1 MTSTQLQPGTVIH
14 GTHNDY
20 RIERVLGQGSFGIT
34 YVANV
39 RLKGRLG
46 AIESTATVAIKE
58 FFLRDVSSRN
68 GLRVFSVSDST
79 LCSDYRR
86 DFLREAQNLSRL
98 DNDHIVK
105 VLETIEENDTV
116 YYVMEYLSGGNLD
129 QHILSHGKLS
139 CREALD
145 IAIQIGEAL
154 KCMHAQHMLHLDLK
168 PLNVMRGEDGHIV
181 LIDFGLSKCFGA
193 DGQPESSTRIGQGT
207 TGYAPIEQ
215 HSFNKAD
222 GFMPTLDIYALG
234 ATLFKMLTG
243 SVPPEASVVLNEG
256 LPVDELSSAGV
267 PPAIIALVER
277 AMQPLRRMRHQ
288 TVGEFVDEAQRLLAS
303 APLSVGGPAASK
315 PFADPVSSCR
325 PYGEQLFS
333 GQPFGGSPSAD
344 VSTPVG
350 EATRRSDGWSD
361 IPKSFFAVRE
371 TIFPNDET
379 TDREGAVKEDR
390 PAKIEVR
397 WERNLDEATKQKLRS
412 FLSGMKRRRVWNNHP
427 YDDDGDK
434 VEVFTLGDNS
444 LAKAMS
450 IINNRAT
457 DGYFPRLNLQ
467 TALRAVLLLEQMTGL
482 SFRLASENEVVFDR
496 YDPERKDHYLCFD
509 GFKDGFYLIHK
520 DDLYAP
526 RMEGMEYITKINAYT
541 HLFFDSYGMQIV
553 CDGAS
558 PMCDGASFNLRA
570 TQMMHEE
577 MQPIGNSFYRVRSGN
592 QWNISSYFSPVMPLL
607 PQWHDNIS
615 DFSVHTLPGPAFGLS
630 YVGVKAT
637 DLSGYTYYYKWIG
650 SNFELIAKY
659 DKKEREER
667 EQFT

>member
-215 HSFNKAD
+215 HSFKKAD

-267 PPAIIALVER
+267 PPAVIALVER

-303 APLSVGGPAASK
+303 APSSVGRPA
-315 PFADPVSSCR
+315 
-325 PYGEQLFS
+325 
-333 GQPFGGSPSAD
+333 SPSAD
-344 VSTPVG
+344 VPTPVG
-350 EATRRSDGWSD
+350 EAIRRSDGWSD
-361 IPKSFFAVRE
+361 IPKSVFAVRE

-397 WERNLDEATKQKLRS
+397 WERNLGEDTKQKLRS

-444 LAKAMS
+444 LAEAMD

-457 DGYFPRLNLQ
+457 DGYFPRLGLH

-482 SFRLASENEVVFDR
+482 SFRLASESELVFER
-496 YDPERKDHYLCFD
+496 YDPDRKDLYLCFD
-509 GFKDGFYLIHK
+509 GFKDGFYLIHEEQVTGV
-520 DDLYAP
+520 
-526 RMEGMEYITKINAYT
+526 RFEGMEYITKINAYT

>member
-46 AIESTATVAIKE
+46 AIESTAMVAIKE

-288 TVGEFVDEAQRLLAS
+288 TVDEFIDETQRLLAS
-303 APLSVGGPAASK
+303 APSSVGGPAA
-315 PFADPVSSCR
+315 
-325 PYGEQLFS
+325 
-333 GQPFGGSPSAD
+333 PSAD
-344 VSTPVG
+344 VPTPVG

-361 IPKSFFAVRE
+361 SPKSVFAVRE
-371 TIFPNDET
+371 TIIPNDET

-397 WERNLDEATKQKLRS
+397 WERNLGEDTKQKLRS

-444 LAKAMS
+444 LAQTMN

-457 DGYFPRLNLQ
+457 DGYFPRLGLH

>member
-46 AIESTATVAIKE
+46 AIESAAMVAIKE

-215 HSFNKAD
+215 HSFKKAD

-267 PPAIIALVER
+267 PPAVIALVER

-303 APLSVGGPAASK
+303 APSSVGRLA
-315 PFADPVSSCR
+315 
-325 PYGEQLFS
+325 
-333 GQPFGGSPSAD
+333 SPSAD
-344 VSTPVG
+344 VPTPVG

-361 IPKSFFAVRE
+361 IPKSVFAVRE
-371 TIFPNDET
+371 TIIPNDET
-379 TDREGAVKEDR
+379 TDREGAVKENR

-397 WERNLDEATKQKLRS
+397 WERNLDENTKQKLRS
-412 FLSGMKRRRVWNNHP
+412 FLSGMRRRRVWNNHP

-434 VEVFTLGDNS
+434 VEIFTLGDNS
-444 LAKAMS
+444 LAKAMD

-457 DGYFPRLNLQ
+457 DGYFPLLNLQ

-526 RMEGMEYITKINAYT
+526 RMEGMEYITKIYART
-541 HLFFDSYGMQIV
+541 HLFSDDYGMQIV

-615 DFSVHTLPGPAFGLS
+615 NFSVHTLPGPAFGFS
-630 YVGVKAT
+630 YVGVVST

>member
-46 AIESTATVAIKE
+46 AIESAAMVAIKE

-145 IAIQIGEAL
+145 IALQIGEAL
-154 KCMHAQHMLHLDLK
+154 RCMHAQHMLHLDLK
-168 PLNVMRGEDGHIV
+168 PLNVMRCEDGHIV

-215 HSFNKAD
+215 HSFKKAD

-243 SVPPEASVVLNEG
+243 CVPPEASVVLNEG

-267 PPAIIALVER
+267 PPAVIALVER

-288 TVGEFVDEAQRLLAS
+288 TVDEFVDEAQRLLAS
-303 APLSVGGPAASK
+303 APSSVGRPAA
-315 PFADPVSSCR
+315 
-325 PYGEQLFS
+325 
-333 GQPFGGSPSAD
+333 PSAD
-344 VSTPVG
+344 APTPVG
-350 EATRRSDGWSD
+350 DATRRSDGWSD
-361 IPKSFFAVRE
+361 SPKSVFAVRE
-371 TIFPNDET
+371 TIFTNDEA
-379 TDREGAVKEDR
+379 TDREGAYRDT

-397 WERNLDEATKQKLRS
+397 WKQNLDEDTKQKLRS
-412 FLSGMKRRRVWNNHP
+412 LLSGMRRERVWNNHP

-434 VEVFTLGDNS
+434 VQVFTLGDNS

-457 DGYFPRLNLQ
+457 DGYFPLLNLQ

-526 RMEGMEYITKINAYT
+526 RMEGMEYITKIYART
-541 HLFFDSYGMQIV
+541 HLFSDDYGMQIV

-570 TQMMHEE
+570 TQLVHEE

-667 EQFT
+667 EQYT

>member
-46 AIESTATVAIKE
+46 AIESAAMVAIKE

-215 HSFNKAD
+215 HSFKKAD

-243 SVPPEASVVLNEG
+243 CVPPEASVVLNEG

-267 PPAIIALVER
+267 PPAVIALVER

-303 APLSVGGPAASK
+303 APSSVGRPA
-315 PFADPVSSCR
+315 
-325 PYGEQLFS
+325 
-333 GQPFGGSPSAD
+333 SPSAD
-344 VSTPVG
+344 VPTPVG
-350 EATRRSDGWSD
+350 DATRRSDGWSD
-361 IPKSFFAVRE
+361 IPKSVFAVRE
-371 TIFPNDET
+371 SIFTKDEAT
-379 TDREGAVKEDR
+379 YREGAYRGTPEM
-390 PAKIEVR
+390 IEVFWKR
-397 WERNLDEATKQKLRS
+397 MLGEDTKQKLRS
-412 FLSGMKRRRVWNNHP
+412 LLSGMRRVRVWNNNP
-427 YDDDGDK
+427 YDEDNGDK
-434 VEVFTLGDNS
+434 VEVFTLGDDS
-444 LAKAMS
+444 LAKVMD

-467 TALRAVLLLEQMTGL
+467 TALRAVLLLEEMTGH
-482 SFRLASENEVVFDR
+482 SFRLASESEIVFER
-496 YDPERKDHYLCFD
+496 YNPERKDRYLCFD
-509 GFKDGFYLIHK
+509 GFKDGFYLINK
-520 DDLYAP
+520 DNLSAP
-526 RMEGMEYITKINAYT
+526 MMQNHEYITKLDART
-541 HLFFDSYGMQIV
+541 DLFSDSYGMQIV

-558 PMCDGASFNLRA
+558 PMCNGASFNLRA
-570 TQMMHEE
+570 TQMVHEE

-615 DFSVHTLPGPAFGLS
+615 NFSVRTVPGPAFGLP
-630 YVGVKAT
+630 YVGVVAT
-637 DLSGYTYYYKWIG
+637 DLSGYTYYYKWTG

-667 EQFT
+667 EQLT

>member
-46 AIESTATVAIKE
+46 AIESTAMVAIKE

-129 QHILSHGKLS
+129 QHILSHGRLS

-243 SVPPEASVVLNEG
+243 CVPPEASVVLNEG

-267 PPAIIALVER
+267 PPAVIALVER

-303 APLSVGGPAASK
+303 APSSVGRPA
-315 PFADPVSSCR
+315 
-325 PYGEQLFS
+325 
-333 GQPFGGSPSAD
+333 SPSAD
-344 VSTPVG
+344 VPTPVG
-350 EATRRSDGWSD
+350 EAIRRSDGWSD
-361 IPKSFFAVRE
+361 SPKSAFAVRE
-371 TIFPNDET
+371 SIFTKDEAT
-379 TDREGAVKEDR
+379 YREGAYRGTPEM
-390 PAKIEVR
+390 IEVFWKR
-397 WERNLDEATKQKLRS
+397 MLGEDTKQKLRS
-412 FLSGMKRRRVWNNHP
+412 FLSGMRRRRVWNNHP

-457 DGYFPRLNLQ
+457 DGYFPRRNLQ

-482 SFRLASENEVVFDR
+482 SFRLASENEVVFDH
-496 YDPERKDHYLCFD
+496 YYSERKDLYLCFD
-509 GFKDGFYLIHK
+509 GFKDGFYLIHEEQVTGV
-520 DDLYAP
+520 
-526 RMEGMEYITKINAYT
+526 RFEGMEYMTKINART
-541 HLFFDSYGMQIV
+541 NLFSDDYGMQIV

-570 TQMMHEE
+570 TQMVHEE

-615 DFSVHTLPGPAFGLS
+615 DLSVHTVPGPAFGLP

-667 EQFT
+667 EQLT

>member
-46 AIESTATVAIKE
+46 AIESAAMVAIKE

-168 PLNVMRGEDGHIV
+168 PLNVMWGEDGHIV

-215 HSFNKAD
+215 HSFKKAD

-267 PPAIIALVER
+267 PPAVIALVER

-303 APLSVGGPAASK
+303 APSSVGRPA
-315 PFADPVSSCR
+315 
-325 PYGEQLFS
+325 
-333 GQPFGGSPSAD
+333 SPSAD
-344 VSTPVG
+344 VPTPVD

-361 IPKSFFAVRE
+361 SPKSAFAVRE
-371 TIFPNDET
+371 SIIPNDET

-397 WERNLDEATKQKLRS
+397 WERNLGEDTKQKLRS

-482 SFRLASENEVVFDR
+482 SFRLASENEVVFDH
-496 YDPERKDHYLCFD
+496 YYSERKDLYLCFD
-509 GFKDGFYLIHK
+509 GFKDGFYLIHEEQVTGV
-520 DDLYAP
+520 
-526 RMEGMEYITKINAYT
+526 RFEGMEYMTKINART
-541 HLFFDSYGMQIV
+541 NLFSDDYGMQIV

-570 TQMMHEE
+570 TQMVHEE

-615 DFSVHTLPGPAFGLS
+615 DLSVHTVPGPAFGLP

>member
-46 AIESTATVAIKE
+46 AIESAAMVAIKE

-215 HSFNKAD
+215 HSFKKAD

-288 TVGEFVDEAQRLLAS
+288 TVDEFIDEAQRLMAS
-303 APLSVGGPAASK
+303 APSSVGGPAA
-315 PFADPVSSCR
+315 
-325 PYGEQLFS
+325 
-333 GQPFGGSPSAD
+333 PSAD
-344 VSTPVG
+344 APTPVG
-350 EATRRSDGWSD
+350 EAIRRSDGWSD
-361 IPKSFFAVRE
+361 SPKSAFAVRE
-371 TIFPNDET
+371 SIFTKDEAT
-379 TDREGAVKEDR
+379 YREGAYRGTPEM
-390 PAKIEVR
+390 IEVFWKR
-397 WERNLDEATKQKLRS
+397 MLGEDTKQKLRS
-412 FLSGMKRRRVWNNHP
+412 LLSGMRRVRVWNNNP
-427 YDDDGDK
+427 YDEDNGDK
-434 VEVFTLGDNS
+434 VEVFTLGDDS
-444 LAKAMS
+444 LAKVMD

-467 TALRAVLLLEQMTGL
+467 TALCAVLLLEEMTGH
-482 SFRLASENEVVFDR
+482 SFRLASESEIVFER
-496 YDPERKDHYLCFD
+496 YNPERKDRYLCFD
-509 GFKDGFYLIHK
+509 GFKDGFYLINK
-520 DDLYAP
+520 DNLSAP
-526 RMEGMEYITKINAYT
+526 MMQNHEYITKLDART
-541 HLFFDSYGMQIV
+541 DLFSDSYGMQIV

-558 PMCDGASFNLRA
+558 PMCNGASFNLRA
-570 TQMMHEE
+570 TQMVHEE

-615 DFSVHTLPGPAFGLS
+615 NFSVRTVPGPAFGLP
-630 YVGVKAT
+630 YVGVVAT
-637 DLSGYTYYYKWIG
+637 DLSGYTYYYKWTG

-667 EQFT
+667 EQLT

>member
-46 AIESTATVAIKE
+46 AIESTAMVAIKE

-243 SVPPEASVVLNEG
+243 CVPPEASVVLNEG

-267 PPAIIALVER
+267 PPAVIALVER

-288 TVGEFVDEAQRLLAS
+288 TVGEFIDEAQRLLAS
-303 APLSVGGPAASK
+303 APSSVGGPAA
-315 PFADPVSSCR
+315 
-325 PYGEQLFS
+325 
-333 GQPFGGSPSAD
+333 PSAD
-344 VSTPVG
+344 VPTPVG
-350 EATRRSDGWSD
+350 EAIRRSDGWSD
-361 IPKSFFAVRE
+361 IPKSVFAVRE
-371 TIFPNDET
+371 TIIPNDET

-397 WERNLDEATKQKLRS
+397 WERNLGEDTKQKLRS
-412 FLSGMKRRRVWNNHP
+412 LLSGMKRRRVWNNHP

-482 SFRLASENEVVFDR
+482 SFRLASENELVFDR

-526 RMEGMEYITKINAYT
+526 RMEGMEYITKIYART
-541 HLFFDSYGMQIV
+541 HLFSDDYGMQIV

-558 PMCDGASFNLRA
+558 PMVNGAMFNLRA
-570 TQMMHEE
+570 TQMTYEE

-615 DFSVHTLPGPAFGLS
+615 DLSVHTVPGPAFGLS
-630 YVGVKAT
+630 YVGVVAT
-637 DLSGYTYYYKWIG
+637 DLSGYTYYYKWTG
-650 SNFELIAKY
+650 SNFELIAKF

-667 EQFT
+667 EQLT

>member
-46 AIESTATVAIKE
+46 AIESTAMVAIKE

-243 SVPPEASVVLNEG
+243 CVPPEASVVLNEG

-267 PPAIIALVER
+267 PPAVIALVER

-288 TVGEFVDEAQRLLAS
+288 TVGEFIDEAQRLLAS
-303 APLSVGGPAASK
+303 APSSVGGPAA
-315 PFADPVSSCR
+315 
-325 PYGEQLFS
+325 
-333 GQPFGGSPSAD
+333 PSAD
-344 VSTPVG
+344 VPTPVG
-350 EATRRSDGWSD
+350 EAIRRSDGWSD

-397 WERNLDEATKQKLRS
+397 WERNLGEDTKQKLRT
-412 FLSGMKRRRVWNNHP
+412 FLSGMRRKRVWNNHP

-444 LAKAMS
+444 LAKAMD

-482 SFRLASENEVVFDR
+482 SFRLAAENEVVFDR

-509 GFKDGFYLIHK
+509 GFKDGFYLIHE
-520 DDLYAP
+520 DDVFGP
-526 RMEGMEYITKINAYT
+526 RMEGMEYITKIYART
-541 HLFFDSYGMQIV
+541 HLFSDDYGMQIV

-570 TQMMHEE
+570 TQMVHEE

-615 DFSVHTLPGPAFGLS
+615 DLSVHTVPGPAFGLS
-630 YVGVKAT
+630 YVGVVAT
-637 DLSGYTYYYKWIG
+637 DLSGYTYYYKWTG

-667 EQFT
+667 EQLT

>member
-46 AIESTATVAIKE
+46 AIESAAMVAIKE

-288 TVGEFVDEAQRLLAS
+288 TVGEFVDEAQRLMAS
-303 APLSVGGPAASK
+303 APSSVGGPAA
-315 PFADPVSSCR
+315 
-325 PYGEQLFS
+325 
-333 GQPFGGSPSAD
+333 PSAD
-344 VSTPVG
+344 VPTPVG
-350 EATRRSDGWSD
+350 EAIRRSDGWSD
-361 IPKSFFAVRE
+361 SPKSAFAVRE
-371 TIFPNDET
+371 SIIPNDET

-397 WERNLDEATKQKLRS
+397 WERNLGEDTKQKLRS

-482 SFRLASENEVVFDR
+482 SFRLASENEVVFDH
-496 YDPERKDHYLCFD
+496 YYSERKDLYLCFD
-509 GFKDGFYLIHK
+509 GFKDGFYLIHEEQVTGV
-520 DDLYAP
+520 
-526 RMEGMEYITKINAYT
+526 RFEGMEYMTKINART
-541 HLFFDSYGMQIV
+541 NLFSDDYGMQIV

>member
-46 AIESTATVAIKE
+46 AIESTAMVAIKE

-215 HSFNKAD
+215 HSFKKAD

-288 TVGEFVDEAQRLLAS
+288 TVGEFIDEAQRLMAS
-303 APLSVGGPAASK
+303 APSSVGGPAA
-315 PFADPVSSCR
+315 
-325 PYGEQLFS
+325 L
-333 GQPFGGSPSAD
+333 SAD
-344 VSTPVG
+344 VPTPVG

-361 IPKSFFAVRE
+361 SPKSAFAVRE
-371 TIFPNDET
+371 SIFTKDEAT
-379 TDREGAVKEDR
+379 YREGAYRGTPEM
-390 PAKIEVR
+390 IEVFWKR
-397 WERNLDEATKQKLRS
+397 MLGEDTKQKLRS
-412 FLSGMKRRRVWNNHP
+412 LLSGMRRVRVWNNNP
-427 YDDDGDK
+427 YDEDNGDK
-434 VEVFTLGDNS
+434 VEVFTLGDDS
-444 LAKAMS
+444 LAKVMD

-482 SFRLASENEVVFDR
+482 SFRLASENEVVIDR

-520 DDLYAP
+520 YDISAT
-526 RMEGMEYITKINAYT
+526 RMEGMEYITKINARTY
-541 HLFFDSYGMQIV
+541 LFSDDYGMQIV

-570 TQMMHEE
+570 TQMVHEE

-615 DFSVHTLPGPAFGLS
+615 NFSVHTVPGPAFGLP
-630 YVGVKAT
+630 YVGVVAT
-637 DLSGYTYYYKWIG
+637 DLSGYTYYYKWTG

>member
-215 HSFNKAD
+215 HSFKKAD

-303 APLSVGGPAASK
+303 APSSVGRPA
-315 PFADPVSSCR
+315 
-325 PYGEQLFS
+325 
-333 GQPFGGSPSAD
+333 SPSAD
-344 VSTPVG
+344 VPTPVG
-350 EATRRSDGWSD
+350 EAIRRSDGWSD
-361 IPKSFFAVRE
+361 IPKSVFAVRE
-371 TIFPNDET
+371 PIFPNDET

-397 WERNLDEATKQKLRS
+397 WERNLGEDTKQKLRS

-444 LAKAMS
+444 LAEAMD

-457 DGYFPRLNLQ
+457 DGYFPRLGLH

-482 SFRLASENEVVFDR
+482 SFRLASESELVFDR
-496 YDPERKDHYLCFD
+496 YDPDRKDLYLCFD
-509 GFKDGFYLIHK
+509 GFKDGFYLIHEEQVTGV
-520 DDLYAP
+520 
-526 RMEGMEYITKINAYT
+526 RFEGMEYITKINAYT

>member
-267 PPAIIALVER
+267 PPAVIALVER

-288 TVGEFVDEAQRLLAS
+288 TVSEFIDEAQRLLAS
-303 APLSVGGPAASK
+303 APSSVGGPAA
-315 PFADPVSSCR
+315 
-325 PYGEQLFS
+325 
-333 GQPFGGSPSAD
+333 PSAD
-344 VSTPVG
+344 VPTPVG

-361 IPKSFFAVRE
+361 SPKSVFAVRE
-371 TIFPNDET
+371 TIIPNDET

-397 WERNLDEATKQKLRS
+397 WERNLGEDTKQKLRS

-444 LAKAMS
+444 LAQAMN

-457 DGYFPRLNLQ
+457 DGYFPRLGLH

>member
-46 AIESTATVAIKE
+46 AIESAAMVAIKE

-215 HSFNKAD
+215 HSFKKAD

-288 TVGEFVDEAQRLLAS
+288 TVGEFVDEAQCLLAS
-303 APLSVGGPAASK
+303 APSSVGRPA
-315 PFADPVSSCR
+315 
-325 PYGEQLFS
+325 
-333 GQPFGGSPSAD
+333 SPSAD
-344 VSTPVG
+344 VPTPVG

-361 IPKSFFAVRE
+361 IPKSVFTVRE
-371 TIFPNDET
+371 TIIPNDET

-397 WERNLDEATKQKLRS
+397 WERNLGEDTKQKLRS

-444 LAKAMS
+444 LAQAMN

-457 DGYFPRLNLQ
+457 DGYFPRLGLH

-482 SFRLASENEVVFDR
+482 SFRLASESEIVFERYNPECKDR
-496 YDPERKDHYLCFD
+496 YLCFD
-509 GFKDGFYLIHK
+509 GFKDGFYLINK
-520 DDLYAP
+520 DNLSAP
-526 RMEGMEYITKINAYT
+526 MMQNHEYITKLDART
-541 HLFFDSYGMQIV
+541 DLFSDSYGMQIV

-558 PMCDGASFNLRA
+558 PMCNGASFNLRA
-570 TQMMHEE
+570 TQMVHEE

-615 DFSVHTLPGPAFGLS
+615 NFSVRTVPGPAFGLP
-630 YVGVKAT
+630 YVGVVAT
-637 DLSGYTYYYKWIG
+637 DLSGYTYYYKWTG

-667 EQFT
+667 EQLT

>member
-46 AIESTATVAIKE
+46 AIESTAMVAIKE

-215 HSFNKAD
+215 HSFKKAD

-243 SVPPEASVVLNEG
+243 CVPPEASVVLNEG

-288 TVGEFVDEAQRLLAS
+288 TVGEFIDEAQRLMAS
-303 APLSVGGPAASK
+303 APSSVGGPAA
-315 PFADPVSSCR
+315 
-325 PYGEQLFS
+325 L
-333 GQPFGGSPSAD
+333 SAD
-344 VSTPVG
+344 VPTPVG

-397 WERNLDEATKQKLRS
+397 WERNLGEDTKQKLRT
-412 FLSGMKRRRVWNNHP
+412 FLSGMRRKRVWNNHP

-444 LAKAMS
+444 LAKAMD

-482 SFRLASENEVVFDR
+482 SFRLAAENEVVFDR

-509 GFKDGFYLIHK
+509 GFKDGFYLIHE
-520 DDLYAP
+520 DDVFGP
-526 RMEGMEYITKINAYT
+526 RMEGMEYITKIYART
-541 HLFFDSYGMQIV
+541 HLFSDDYGMQIV

-570 TQMMHEE
+570 TQMVHEE

-615 DFSVHTLPGPAFGLS
+615 DLSVHTVPGPAFGLS
-630 YVGVKAT
+630 YVGVVAT
-637 DLSGYTYYYKWIG
+637 DLSGYTYYYKWTG
-650 SNFELIAKY
+650 SRFELIAKF

-667 EQFT
+667 EQLT

>member
-68 GLRVFSVSDST
+68 GLRVFSVSDSA

-215 HSFNKAD
+215 HSFKKAD

-267 PPAIIALVER
+267 PPAVMALVER

-303 APLSVGGPAASK
+303 APSSVGRPA
-315 PFADPVSSCR
+315 
-325 PYGEQLFS
+325 
-333 GQPFGGSPSAD
+333 SPSAD
-344 VSTPVG
+344 VPTPVG
-350 EATRRSDGWSD
+350 EAIRRSDGWSD
-361 IPKSFFAVRE
+361 IPKSVFAVRE

-397 WERNLDEATKQKLRS
+397 WERNLGEDTKQKLRS

-444 LAKAMS
+444 LAEAMD

-457 DGYFPRLNLQ
+457 DGYFPRLGLH

-482 SFRLASENEVVFDR
+482 SFRLASESELVFDR
-496 YDPERKDHYLCFD
+496 YDPDRKDLYLCFD
-509 GFKDGFYLIHK
+509 GFKDGFYLIHEEQVTGV
-520 DDLYAP
+520 
-526 RMEGMEYITKINAYT
+526 RFEGMEYITKINAYT

>member
-46 AIESTATVAIKE
+46 AIESTAMVAIKE

-168 PLNVMRGEDGHIV
+168 PLNVMLGEDGHIV

-215 HSFNKAD
+215 HSFKKAD

-243 SVPPEASVVLNEG
+243 CVPPEASVVLNEG
-256 LPVDELSSAGV
+256 LPVDELLSAGV
-267 PPAIIALVER
+267 PPAVIALVER

-303 APLSVGGPAASK
+303 APSSVGGPA
-315 PFADPVSSCR
+315 
-325 PYGEQLFS
+325 
-333 GQPFGGSPSAD
+333 SPSAD
-344 VSTPVG
+344 IPTPVG

-361 IPKSFFAVRE
+361 IPRSFFAVRE

-379 TDREGAVKEDR
+379 TDREGAVKENR

-397 WERNLDEATKQKLRS
+397 WERNLDEDTKQKLRS

-526 RMEGMEYITKINAYT
+526 RMEGMEYITKIYART
-541 HLFFDSYGMQIV
+541 HLFSDDYGMQIV

-558 PMCDGASFNLRA
+558 PMVNGAMFNLRA
-570 TQMMHEE
+570 TQMTYEE
-577 MQPIGNSFYRVRSGN
+577 MQPIGNSFYKVRNGN

-615 DFSVHTLPGPAFGLS
+615 DFSVHTLPGPAFGFS
-630 YVGVKAT
+630 YVGVVAT
-637 DLSGYTYYYKWIG
+637 DLSGYTYYYKWTG

>member
-46 AIESTATVAIKE
+46 AIESAATVAIKE

-181 LIDFGLSKCFGA
+181 LIDFGLSKCFSA

-215 HSFNKAD
+215 HSFKKAD

-243 SVPPEASVVLNEG
+243 CVPPEASVVLNEG

-267 PPAIIALVER
+267 PPAVIALVER

-288 TVGEFVDEAQRLLAS
+288 TVSEFIDEAQRLMAS
-303 APLSVGGPAASK
+303 APSSVGGPAA
-315 PFADPVSSCR
+315 
-325 PYGEQLFS
+325 
-333 GQPFGGSPSAD
+333 PSAD
-344 VSTPVG
+344 VPTPVG

-361 IPKSFFAVRE
+361 IPKSVFAVRE
-371 TIFPNDET
+371 TIIPNDET

-397 WERNLDEATKQKLRS
+397 WERNLGEDTKQKLRS

-482 SFRLASENEVVFDR
+482 SFRLASENEVVFDH
-496 YDPERKDHYLCFD
+496 YYSERKDLYLCFD
-509 GFKDGFYLIHK
+509 GFKDGFYLIHEEQVTGV
-520 DDLYAP
+520 
-526 RMEGMEYITKINAYT
+526 RFEGMEYMTKINART
-541 HLFFDSYGMQIV
+541 NLFSDDYGMQIV

-570 TQMMHEE
+570 TQMVHEE

-615 DFSVHTLPGPAFGLS
+615 DLSVHTVPGPAFGLP

>member
-46 AIESTATVAIKE
+46 AIESAAMVAIKE
-58 FFLRDVSSRN
+58 FFLRDVSCRN

-267 PPAIIALVER
+267 PPAVIALVER

-303 APLSVGGPAASK
+303 APSSVGGPAA
-315 PFADPVSSCR
+315 
-325 PYGEQLFS
+325 
-333 GQPFGGSPSAD
+333 PSAD
-344 VSTPVG
+344 VPTPVG
-350 EATRRSDGWSD
+350 EAIRRSDGWSD
-361 IPKSFFAVRE
+361 SPKSAFAVRE
-371 TIFPNDET
+371 SIFTKDEAT
-379 TDREGAVKEDR
+379 YREGAYRGTPEM
-390 PAKIEVR
+390 IEVFWKR
-397 WERNLDEATKQKLRS
+397 MLGEDTKQKLRS
-412 FLSGMKRRRVWNNHP
+412 LLSGMRRVRVWNNNP
-427 YDDDGDK
+427 YDEDNGDK
-434 VEVFTLGDNS
+434 VEVFTLGDDS
-444 LAKAMS
+444 LAKVMD

-467 TALRAVLLLEQMTGL
+467 TALRAVLLLEEMTGH
-482 SFRLASENEVVFDR
+482 SFRLASESEIVFER
-496 YDPERKDHYLCFD
+496 YNPERKDRYLCFD
-509 GFKDGFYLIHK
+509 GFKDGFYLINK
-520 DDLYAP
+520 DNLSAP
-526 RMEGMEYITKINAYT
+526 MMQNHEYITKLDART
-541 HLFFDSYGMQIV
+541 DLFSDSYGMQIV

-558 PMCDGASFNLRA
+558 PMCNGASFNLRA
-570 TQMMHEE
+570 TQMVHEE

-615 DFSVHTLPGPAFGLS
+615 NFSVRTVPGPAFGLP
-630 YVGVKAT
+630 YVGVVAT
-637 DLSGYTYYYKWIG
+637 DLSGYTYYYKWTG

-667 EQFT
+667 EQLT

>member
-46 AIESTATVAIKE
+46 AIESTAMVAIKE

-215 HSFNKAD
+215 HSFKKAD

-243 SVPPEASVVLNEG
+243 CVPPEASVVLNEG

-267 PPAIIALVER
+267 PPAVIALVER

-303 APLSVGGPAASK
+303 APSSVGRPA
-315 PFADPVSSCR
+315 
-325 PYGEQLFS
+325 
-333 GQPFGGSPSAD
+333 SPSAD
-344 VSTPVG
+344 VPTPVG
-350 EATRRSDGWSD
+350 EAIRRSDGWSD
-361 IPKSFFAVRE
+361 IPKSVFAVRE

-397 WERNLDEATKQKLRS
+397 WERNLGEDTKQKLRS

-444 LAKAMS
+444 LAEAMD

-457 DGYFPRLNLQ
+457 DGYFPRLGLH

-482 SFRLASENEVVFDR
+482 SFRLASESELVFDR
-496 YDPERKDHYLCFD
+496 YDPDRKDLYLCFD
-509 GFKDGFYLIHK
+509 GFKDGFYLIHEEQVTGV
-520 DDLYAP
+520 
-526 RMEGMEYITKINAYT
+526 RFEGMEYITKINAYT

>member
-46 AIESTATVAIKE
+46 AIESAAMVAIKE
-58 FFLRDVSSRN
+58 FFLRDVSCRN

-215 HSFNKAD
+215 HSFKKAD

-267 PPAIIALVER
+267 PPAVIALVER

-303 APLSVGGPAASK
+303 APSSVGGPAA
-315 PFADPVSSCR
+315 
-325 PYGEQLFS
+325 
-333 GQPFGGSPSAD
+333 PSAD
-344 VSTPVG
+344 APTPVG

-371 TIFPNDET
+371 TIFTNDEA
-379 TDREGAVKEDR
+379 TDREGAYRDT

-397 WERNLDEATKQKLRS
+397 WKQNLDEDTKQKLRS
-412 FLSGMKRRRVWNNHP
+412 LLSGMRRRRVWKNHP

-457 DGYFPRLNLQ
+457 DGYFPLLNLQ

-526 RMEGMEYITKINAYT
+526 RMEGMEYITKIYART
-541 HLFFDSYGMQIV
+541 HLFSDDYGMQIV

-570 TQMMHEE
+570 TQLVHEE

-615 DFSVHTLPGPAFGLS
+615 NFSVHTLPGPAFGFS
-630 YVGVKAT
+630 YVGVVAT

-667 EQFT
+667 EQYT

>member
-46 AIESTATVAIKE
+46 AIESTAMVAIKE

-243 SVPPEASVVLNEG
+243 SVPPEASVVLNEE

-288 TVGEFVDEAQRLLAS
+288 TVDEFIDETQRLLAS
-303 APLSVGGPAASK
+303 APSSVGGPAA
-315 PFADPVSSCR
+315 
-325 PYGEQLFS
+325 
-333 GQPFGGSPSAD
+333 PSAD
-344 VSTPVG
+344 VPTPVG

-361 IPKSFFAVRE
+361 SPKSVFAVRE
-371 TIFPNDET
+371 TIIPNDET

-397 WERNLDEATKQKLRS
+397 WERNLGEDTKQKLRS

-444 LAKAMS
+444 LAQAMN

-457 DGYFPRLNLQ
+457 DGYFPRLGLH

>member
-46 AIESTATVAIKE
+46 AIESAAMVAIKE

-288 TVGEFVDEAQRLLAS
+288 TVDEFIDETQRLLAS
-303 APLSVGGPAASK
+303 APSSVGGPVA
-315 PFADPVSSCR
+315 
-325 PYGEQLFS
+325 
-333 GQPFGGSPSAD
+333 PSAD
-344 VSTPVG
+344 VPTPVG

-361 IPKSFFAVRE
+361 SPKSVFAVRE
-371 TIFPNDET
+371 TIIPNDET

-397 WERNLDEATKQKLRS
+397 WERNLGEDTKQKLRS

-444 LAKAMS
+444 LAQAMN

-457 DGYFPRLNLQ
+457 DGYFPRLGLH

-482 SFRLASENEVVFDR
+482 SFRLASESELVIDR
-496 YDPERKDHYLCFD
+496 YDPDRKDLYLCFD
-509 GFKDGFYLIHK
+509 GFKDGFYLIHEEQVTGV
-520 DDLYAP
+520 
-526 RMEGMEYITKINAYT
+526 RFEGMEYITKINART
-541 HLFFDSYGMQIV
+541 NLFSDDYGMQIV

-570 TQMMHEE
+570 TQMVHEE

-615 DFSVHTLPGPAFGLS
+615 DLSVHTVPGPAFGLP

>member
-46 AIESTATVAIKE
+46 AIESAAMVAIKE

-215 HSFNKAD
+215 HSFKKAD

-267 PPAIIALVER
+267 PPAVIALVER

-303 APLSVGGPAASK
+303 APSSVGRPA
-315 PFADPVSSCR
+315 
-325 PYGEQLFS
+325 
-333 GQPFGGSPSAD
+333 SPSAD
-344 VSTPVG
+344 VPTPVG
-350 EATRRSDGWSD
+350 DATRRSDGWSD
-361 IPKSFFAVRE
+361 IPKSVFAVRE

-397 WERNLDEATKQKLRS
+397 WERNLGENTKQKLRS
-412 FLSGMKRRRVWNNHP
+412 FLSGMRRRRVWNNHP

-444 LAKAMS
+444 LAKAMD

-482 SFRLASENEVVFDR
+482 SFRLASENEVVIDH
-496 YDPERKDHYLCFD
+496 YDSERKDHYLCFD
-509 GFKDGFYLIHK
+509 GFKDGFYLIHE
-520 DDLYAP
+520 DDVFGP
-526 RMEGMEYITKINAYT
+526 RMEGMEYITKIYART
-541 HLFFDSYGMQIV
+541 HLFSDDYGMQIV

-570 TQMMHEE
+570 TQMVHEE

-615 DFSVHTLPGPAFGLS
+615 NLSVHTVPGPYFGLP
-630 YVGVKAT
+630 YVGVVAT
-637 DLSGYTYYYKWIG
+637 DLSGYTYYYKWTG
-650 SNFELIAKY
+650 SRFELIAKY

>member
-1 MTSTQLQPGTVIH
+1 MTSIQLQPGTVIH

-46 AIESTATVAIKE
+46 AIESAAMVAIKE

-154 KCMHAQHMLHLDLK
+154 RCMHAQHMLHLDLK

-215 HSFNKAD
+215 HSFKKAD

-267 PPAIIALVER
+267 PPAVIALVER

-288 TVGEFVDEAQRLLAS
+288 TVDEFVDEAQRLLAS
-303 APLSVGGPAASK
+303 APSSVDGPAVSK
-315 PFADPVSSCR
+315 PFADQVS
-325 PYGEQLFS
+325 S
-333 GQPFGGSPSAD
+333 GQPFGGFPSAD
-344 VSTPVG
+344 APTPVG
-350 EATRRSDGWSD
+350 DATRRSDGWSD

-397 WERNLDEATKQKLRS
+397 WERNLGENTKQKLRS
-412 FLSGMKRRRVWNNHP
+412 FLSGMRRRRVWNNHP

-444 LAKAMS
+444 LAKAMD

-482 SFRLASENEVVFDR
+482 SFRLASENELVFDL
-496 YDPERKDHYLCFD
+496 YDSERKDLYLCFD
-509 GFKDGFYLIHK
+509 GFKDGFYLIHEEQVTGV
-520 DDLYAP
+520 
-526 RMEGMEYITKINAYT
+526 RMEGMEYMTKLDAYT
-541 HLFFDSYGMQIV
+541 NLFLDSYGMQIV

-558 PMCDGASFNLRA
+558 PMCDITSFNLRA

-615 DFSVHTLPGPAFGLS
+615 NLSVHTVPGPYFGLP
-630 YVGVKAT
+630 YVGVVAT
-637 DLSGYTYYYKWIG
+637 DLSGYTYYYKWTG
-650 SNFELIAKY
+650 SRFELMAKF

>member
-20 RIERVLGQGSFGIT
+20 RIDRVLGQGSFGIT

-98 DNDHIVK
+98 DNAHIVK

-215 HSFNKAD
+215 HSFKKAD

-267 PPAIIALVER
+267 PPAVIALVER

-303 APLSVGGPAASK
+303 APSSVGRPA
-315 PFADPVSSCR
+315 
-325 PYGEQLFS
+325 
-333 GQPFGGSPSAD
+333 SPSAD
-344 VSTPVG
+344 VPTPVG
-350 EATRRSDGWSD
+350 EAIRRSDGWSD
-361 IPKSFFAVRE
+361 IPKSVFAVRE

-397 WERNLDEATKQKLRS
+397 WERNLGEDTKQKLRS

-444 LAKAMS
+444 LAEAMD

-457 DGYFPRLNLQ
+457 DGYFPRLGLH

-482 SFRLASENEVVFDR
+482 SFRLASESELVFDR
-496 YDPERKDHYLCFD
+496 YDPDRKDLYLCFD
-509 GFKDGFYLIHK
+509 GFKDGFYLIHEEQVTGV
-520 DDLYAP
+520 
-526 RMEGMEYITKINAYT
+526 RFEGMEYITKINAYT

>member
-46 AIESTATVAIKE
+46 AIESTAMVAIKE

-215 HSFNKAD
+215 HSFKKAD

-267 PPAIIALVER
+267 PPAVIALVER

-303 APLSVGGPAASK
+303 APSSVGRPA
-315 PFADPVSSCR
+315 
-325 PYGEQLFS
+325 
-333 GQPFGGSPSAD
+333 SPSAD
-344 VSTPVG
+344 VPTPVG
-350 EATRRSDGWSD
+350 EAIRRSDGWSD
-361 IPKSFFAVRE
+361 IPKSVFAVRE

-397 WERNLDEATKQKLRS
+397 WERNLGEDTKQKLRS

-444 LAKAMS
+444 LAKAMD

-457 DGYFPRLNLQ
+457 DGYFPRLGLH

-482 SFRLASENEVVFDR
+482 SFRLASESELVFDR
-496 YDPERKDHYLCFD
+496 YDPDRKDLYLCFD
-509 GFKDGFYLIHK
+509 GFKDGFYLIHEEQVTGV
-520 DDLYAP
+520 
-526 RMEGMEYITKINAYT
+526 RFEGMEYITKINAYT

>member
-46 AIESTATVAIKE
+46 AIESAAMVAIKE

-215 HSFNKAD
+215 HSFKKAD

-267 PPAIIALVER
+267 PPSVIALVER

-288 TVGEFVDEAQRLLAS
+288 TVDEFVDEAQRLLAS
-303 APLSVGGPAASK
+303 APSSVGGPAASK
-315 PFADPVSSCR
+315 PFADQVS
-325 PYGEQLFS
+325 S
-333 GQPFGGSPSAD
+333 GQPFGSFPSAD
-344 VSTPVG
+344 APTPVG
-350 EATRRSDGWSD
+350 EVTRRSDGWSD

-371 TIFPNDET
+371 SIFPNDET
-379 TDREGAVKEDR
+379 TDREGAFKAPL

-397 WERNLDEATKQKLRS
+397 WERNLDEDTKQKLRT
-412 FLSGMKRRRVWNNHP
+412 FLSGMRRRRVWNNHP

-444 LAKAMS
+444 LAKAMD

-467 TALRAVLLLEQMTGL
+467 TALRAVLLLEEMTGL
-482 SFRLASENEVVFDR
+482 SFRLASENELVIDR
-496 YDPERKDHYLCFD
+496 YDPDRKDPYLCFD
-509 GFKDGFYLIHK
+509 GFKDGFYVI
-520 DDLYAP
+520 YEEQVTGV
-526 RMEGMEYITKINAYT
+526 RMEGMEYMTKLNAYT
-541 HLFFDSYGMQIV
+541 NLFSDSYGMQIV

-570 TQMMHEE
+570 TQLVHEE

-615 DFSVHTLPGPAFGLS
+615 NLSVHTVPGPAFGLP
-630 YVGVKAT
+630 YVGVVAT
-637 DLSGYTYYYKWIG
+637 DLSGYTYYYKWTG

>member
-46 AIESTATVAIKE
+46 AIESAATVAIKE

-288 TVGEFVDEAQRLLAS
+288 TVDEFIDETQRLLAS
-303 APLSVGGPAASK
+303 APSSVGGPAA
-315 PFADPVSSCR
+315 
-325 PYGEQLFS
+325 
-333 GQPFGGSPSAD
+333 PSAD
-344 VSTPVG
+344 VPTPVG
-350 EATRRSDGWSD
+350 EAIRRSDGWSD
-361 IPKSFFAVRE
+361 SPKSVFAVRE
-371 TIFPNDET
+371 TIIPNDET

-397 WERNLDEATKQKLRS
+397 WERNLGEDTKQKLRS

-444 LAKAMS
+444 LAKAMD

-482 SFRLASENEVVFDR
+482 SFRLASENEVVIDH
-496 YDPERKDHYLCFD
+496 YYSERKDLYLCFD
-509 GFKDGFYLIHK
+509 GFKDGFYLIHE
-520 DDLYAP
+520 DDVFGP
-526 RMEGMEYITKINAYT
+526 RMEGMEYITKIYARP
-541 HLFFDSYGMQIV
+541 HLFSDDYGMQIV

-570 TQMMHEE
+570 TQLVHEE

-615 DFSVHTLPGPAFGLS
+615 DLSVHTLPGPAFGFS
-630 YVGVKAT
+630 YVGVVAT
-637 DLSGYTYYYKWIG
+637 DLSGYTYYYKWTG

-667 EQFT
+667 EQYT

>member
-46 AIESTATVAIKE
+46 AIESAAMVAIKE

-215 HSFNKAD
+215 HCFKKAD

-267 PPAIIALVER
+267 PPAVIALVER

-303 APLSVGGPAASK
+303 APSSVGRPAA
-315 PFADPVSSCR
+315 
-325 PYGEQLFS
+325 
-333 GQPFGGSPSAD
+333 PSAD
-344 VSTPVG
+344 VPTPVG

-361 IPKSFFAVRE
+361 SPKSVFAVRE
-371 TIFPNDET
+371 TIIPNDET

-397 WERNLDEATKQKLRS
+397 WERNLGENTKQKLRS

-444 LAKAMS
+444 LAQAMN

-457 DGYFPRLNLQ
+457 DGYFPRLGLH

-496 YDPERKDHYLCFD
+496 YDPERKEHYLCFD

>member
-288 TVGEFVDEAQRLLAS
+288 TVDEFIDETQRLLAS
-303 APLSVGGPAASK
+303 APSSVGGPAA
-315 PFADPVSSCR
+315 
-325 PYGEQLFS
+325 
-333 GQPFGGSPSAD
+333 PSAD
-344 VSTPVG
+344 VPTPVG

-361 IPKSFFAVRE
+361 SPKSVFAVRE
-371 TIFPNDET
+371 TIIPNDET

-390 PAKIEVR
+390 PEKIEVR
-397 WERNLDEATKQKLRS
+397 WERNLGEDTKQKLRS

-444 LAKAMS
+444 LAQAMN

-457 DGYFPRLNLQ
+457 DGYFPRLGLH

>member
-14 GTHNDY
+14 GTHNYY

-46 AIESTATVAIKE
+46 AIESAAMVAIKE

-129 QHILSHGKLS
+129 QHILSHGRLS

-215 HSFNKAD
+215 HSFKKAD

-243 SVPPEASVVLNEG
+243 CVPPEASVVLNEG

-267 PPAIIALVER
+267 PPAVIALVER

-303 APLSVGGPAASK
+303 APSSVGRPA
-315 PFADPVSSCR
+315 
-325 PYGEQLFS
+325 
-333 GQPFGGSPSAD
+333 SPSAD
-344 VSTPVG
+344 VPTPVG
-350 EATRRSDGWSD
+350 EAIRRSDGWSD
-361 IPKSFFAVRE
+361 SPKSAFAVRE
-371 TIFPNDET
+371 SIFTKDEAT
-379 TDREGAVKEDR
+379 YREGAYRGTPEM
-390 PAKIEVR
+390 IEVFWKR
-397 WERNLDEATKQKLRS
+397 MLGEDTKQKLRS
-412 FLSGMKRRRVWNNHP
+412 LLSGMRRVRVWNNNP
-427 YDDDGDK
+427 YDEDNGDK
-434 VEVFTLGDNS
+434 VEVFTLGDDS
-444 LAKAMS
+444 LATVMD

-467 TALRAVLLLEQMTGL
+467 TALRAVLLLEEMTGH
-482 SFRLASENEVVFDR
+482 SFRLASESEIVFER
-496 YDPERKDHYLCFD
+496 YNPERKDRYLCFD
-509 GFKDGFYLIHK
+509 GFKDGFYLINK
-520 DDLYAP
+520 DNLSAP
-526 RMEGMEYITKINAYT
+526 MMQNHEYITKLDART
-541 HLFFDSYGMQIV
+541 DLFSDSYGMQIV

-558 PMCDGASFNLRA
+558 PMCNGASFNLRA
-570 TQMMHEE
+570 TQMVHEE

-615 DFSVHTLPGPAFGLS
+615 NFSVRTVPGPAFGLP
-630 YVGVKAT
+630 YVGVVAT
-637 DLSGYTYYYKWIG
+637 DLSGYTYYYKWTG

-667 EQFT
+667 EQLT

>member
-215 HSFNKAD
+215 HSFKKAD

-243 SVPPEASVVLNEG
+243 CVPPEASVVLNEG

-303 APLSVGGPAASK
+303 APSSVGGPAA
-315 PFADPVSSCR
+315 
-325 PYGEQLFS
+325 
-333 GQPFGGSPSAD
+333 PSAD
-344 VSTPVG
+344 VPTPVG
-350 EATRRSDGWSD
+350 DATRRSDGWSD
-361 IPKSFFAVRE
+361 NPKSFFAVRE
-371 TIFPNDET
+371 TIIPNDET
-379 TDREGAVKEDR
+379 TDREGAVKENH

-397 WERNLDEATKQKLRS
+397 WKQNLDEATKQKLRT
-412 FLSGMKRRRVWNNHP
+412 FLSGMRRRRVWNNHP

-444 LAKAMS
+444 LAEAMD

-457 DGYFPRLNLQ
+457 DGYFPRLGLH

-482 SFRLASENEVVFDR
+482 SFRLASESELVFDR
-496 YDPERKDHYLCFD
+496 YDPDRKDLYLCFD
-509 GFKDGFYLIHK
+509 GFKDGFYLIHEEQVTGV
-520 DDLYAP
+520 
-526 RMEGMEYITKINAYT
+526 RFEGMEYITKINAYT

>member
-46 AIESTATVAIKE
+46 AIESAAMVAIKE

-145 IAIQIGEAL
+145 IALQIGEAL
-154 KCMHAQHMLHLDLK
+154 RCMHAQHMLHLDLK

-215 HSFNKAD
+215 HSFKKAD

-243 SVPPEASVVLNEG
+243 CVPPEASVVLNEG

-267 PPAIIALVER
+267 PPAVIALVER

-288 TVGEFVDEAQRLLAS
+288 TVDEFVDEAQRLLAS
-303 APLSVGGPAASK
+303 APSSVGGPAA
-315 PFADPVSSCR
+315 
-325 PYGEQLFS
+325 
-333 GQPFGGSPSAD
+333 PSAD
-344 VSTPVG
+344 VPTPVG

-361 IPKSFFAVRE
+361 SPKSVFAVRE
-371 TIFPNDET
+371 TIIPNDET

-397 WERNLDEATKQKLRS
+397 WERNLGEDTKQKLRS

-444 LAKAMS
+444 LAQAMS

-482 SFRLASENEVVFDR
+482 SFRLASENEVVFDH
-496 YDPERKDHYLCFD
+496 YYSERKDLYLCFD
-509 GFKDGFYLIHK
+509 GFKDGFYLIHEEQVTGV
-520 DDLYAP
+520 
-526 RMEGMEYITKINAYT
+526 RFEGMEYMTKINART
-541 HLFFDSYGMQIV
+541 NLFSDDYGMQIV

-558 PMCDGASFNLRA
+558 LMCDGASFNLRA
-570 TQMMHEE
+570 TQMVHEE

-615 DFSVHTLPGPAFGLS
+615 DLSVHTVPGPAFGLP

>member
-46 AIESTATVAIKE
+46 AIESAAMVAIKE

-215 HSFNKAD
+215 HSFKKAD

-243 SVPPEASVVLNEG
+243 CVPPEASVVLNEG

-267 PPAIIALVER
+267 PPAVIALVER

-288 TVGEFVDEAQRLLAS
+288 TVDEFVDEAQRLLAS
-303 APLSVGGPAASK
+303 APSSVDGPAA
-315 PFADPVSSCR
+315 
-325 PYGEQLFS
+325 
-333 GQPFGGSPSAD
+333 PSAD
-344 VSTPVG
+344 VPTPVG

-397 WERNLDEATKQKLRS
+397 WERNLGEDTKQKLRS

-482 SFRLASENEVVFDR
+482 SFRLASENEVVFDH
-496 YDPERKDHYLCFD
+496 YYSERKDLYLCFD
-509 GFKDGFYLIHK
+509 GFKDGFYLIHEEQVTGV
-520 DDLYAP
+520 
-526 RMEGMEYITKINAYT
+526 RFEGMEYMTKINART
-541 HLFFDSYGMQIV
+541 NLFSDDYGMQIV

-558 PMCDGASFNLRA
+558 PMCDGAMFNLRA
-570 TQMMHEE
+570 TQMTYEE
-577 MQPIGNSFYRVRSGN
+577 MQPIGNSFYKVRNGN

-615 DFSVHTLPGPAFGLS
+615 EFSVHTLPGPAFGFS
-630 YVGVKAT
+630 YVGVVAT
-637 DLSGYTYYYKWIG
+637 DLSGYTYYYKWTG

>member
-46 AIESTATVAIKE
+46 AIESAAMVAIKE

-215 HSFNKAD
+215 HSFKKAD

-243 SVPPEASVVLNEG
+243 CVPPEASVVLNEG

-267 PPAIIALVER
+267 PPAVIALVER

-288 TVGEFVDEAQRLLAS
+288 TVSEFIDEAQRLMAS
-303 APLSVGGPAASK
+303 APSSVGGPAA
-315 PFADPVSSCR
+315 
-325 PYGEQLFS
+325 
-333 GQPFGGSPSAD
+333 PSAD
-344 VSTPVG
+344 VPTPVG

-361 IPKSFFAVRE
+361 IPKSVFAVRE
-371 TIFPNDET
+371 TIIPNDET

-397 WERNLDEATKQKLRS
+397 WERNLGEDTKQKLRS

-434 VEVFTLGDNS
+434 VEVFTLGDKS
-444 LAKAMS
+444 LAQAMN

-457 DGYFPRLNLQ
+457 DGYFPRLGLH

-526 RMEGMEYITKINAYT
+526 RMEGMEYITKINART
-541 HLFFDSYGMQIV
+541 NLFSDDYGMQIV

-570 TQMMHEE
+570 IQMVHEE

-615 DFSVHTLPGPAFGLS
+615 DLSVHTVPGPAFGLP

>member
-14 GTHNDY
+14 GIHNDY

-46 AIESTATVAIKE
+46 AIESTAMVAIKE

-215 HSFNKAD
+215 HSFKKAD

-267 PPAIIALVER
+267 PPAVIALVER

-288 TVGEFVDEAQRLLAS
+288 TVDEFIDEAQRLMAS
-303 APLSVGGPAASK
+303 TPSSVGGPAA
-315 PFADPVSSCR
+315 
-325 PYGEQLFS
+325 
-333 GQPFGGSPSAD
+333 PSAD
-344 VSTPVG
+344 APTPVG
-350 EATRRSDGWSD
+350 EAIRRSDGWSD
-361 IPKSFFAVRE
+361 SPKSAFAVRE
-371 TIFPNDET
+371 SIFTKDEAT
-379 TDREGAVKEDR
+379 YREGAYRGTPEM
-390 PAKIEVR
+390 IEVFWKR
-397 WERNLDEATKQKLRS
+397 MLGEDTKQKLRS
-412 FLSGMKRRRVWNNHP
+412 LLSGMRRVRVWNNNP
-427 YDDDGDK
+427 YDEDNGDK
-434 VEVFTLGDNS
+434 VEVFTLGDDS
-444 LAKAMS
+444 LAKVMD

-467 TALRAVLLLEQMTGL
+467 TALRAVLLLEEMTGH
-482 SFRLASENEVVFDR
+482 SFRLASESEIVFER
-496 YDPERKDHYLCFD
+496 YNPERKDRYLCFD
-509 GFKDGFYLIHK
+509 GFKDGFYLINK
-520 DDLYAP
+520 DNLSAP
-526 RMEGMEYITKINAYT
+526 MMQNHEYITKLDART
-541 HLFFDSYGMQIV
+541 DLFSDSYGMQIV

-558 PMCDGASFNLRA
+558 PMCNGASFNLRA
-570 TQMMHEE
+570 TQMVHEE

-615 DFSVHTLPGPAFGLS
+615 NFSVRTVPGPAFGLP
-630 YVGVKAT
+630 YVGVVAT
-637 DLSGYTYYYKWIG
+637 DLSGYTYYYKWTG

-667 EQFT
+667 EQLT

>member
-46 AIESTATVAIKE
+46 AIESAAMVAIKE
-58 FFLRDVSSRN
+58 FFLRDVSCRN

-288 TVGEFVDEAQRLLAS
+288 TVDEFIDETQRLLAS
-303 APLSVGGPAASK
+303 APSSVGGPAA
-315 PFADPVSSCR
+315 
-325 PYGEQLFS
+325 
-333 GQPFGGSPSAD
+333 PSAD
-344 VSTPVG
+344 VPTPVG

-361 IPKSFFAVRE
+361 SPKSVFAVRE
-371 TIFPNDET
+371 TIIPNDET

-397 WERNLDEATKQKLRS
+397 WERNLGEDTKQKLRS

-444 LAKAMS
+444 LAQAMN

-457 DGYFPRLNLQ
+457 DGYFPLLNLQ

-541 HLFFDSYGMQIV
+541 HLFSDSYGMQIV

-570 TQMMHEE
+570 TQLVHEE

-667 EQFT
+667 EQYT

>member
-46 AIESTATVAIKE
+46 AIESAAMVAIKE
-58 FFLRDVSSRN
+58 FFLRDVSCRN

-215 HSFNKAD
+215 HSFKKTD

-243 SVPPEASVVLNEG
+243 CVPPEASVVLNEG

-267 PPAIIALVER
+267 PPAVIALVER

-303 APLSVGGPAASK
+303 APSSVGGPAA
-315 PFADPVSSCR
+315 
-325 PYGEQLFS
+325 
-333 GQPFGGSPSAD
+333 PSAD
-344 VSTPVG
+344 VPTPVG
-350 EATRRSDGWSD
+350 EAIRRSDGWSD
-361 IPKSFFAVRE
+361 SPKSAFAVRE
-371 TIFPNDET
+371 SIFTKDEAT
-379 TDREGAVKEDR
+379 YREGAYRGTPEM
-390 PAKIEVR
+390 IEVFWKR
-397 WERNLDEATKQKLRS
+397 MLGEDTKQKLRS
-412 FLSGMKRRRVWNNHP
+412 LLSGMRRVRVWNNNP
-427 YDDDGDK
+427 YDEDNGDK
-434 VEVFTLGDNS
+434 VEVFTLGDDS
-444 LAKAMS
+444 LAKVMD

-467 TALRAVLLLEQMTGL
+467 TALRAVLLLEEMTGH
-482 SFRLASENEVVFDR
+482 SFRLASESEIVFER
-496 YDPERKDHYLCFD
+496 YNPERKDRYLCFD
-509 GFKDGFYLIHK
+509 GFKDGFYLINK
-520 DDLYAP
+520 DNLSAP
-526 RMEGMEYITKINAYT
+526 MMQNHEYITKLDART
-541 HLFFDSYGMQIV
+541 DLFSDSYGMQIV

-558 PMCDGASFNLRA
+558 PMCNGASFNLRA
-570 TQMMHEE
+570 TQMVHEE

-615 DFSVHTLPGPAFGLS
+615 NFSVRTVPGPAFGLP
-630 YVGVKAT
+630 YVGVVAT
-637 DLSGYTYYYKWIG
+637 DLSGYTYYYKWTG

-667 EQFT
+667 EQLT